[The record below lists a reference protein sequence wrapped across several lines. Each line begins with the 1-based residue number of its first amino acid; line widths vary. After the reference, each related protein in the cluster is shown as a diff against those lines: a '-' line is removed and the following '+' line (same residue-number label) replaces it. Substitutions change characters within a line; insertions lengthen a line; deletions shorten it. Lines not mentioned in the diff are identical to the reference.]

1 MTIGTHLHVWSD
13 NGSRYFFGEVSQPA
27 SGDRASVELL
37 NEYMAAAGVT
47 KASSSSPSTIFTTTA
62 MSANL

>member
-1 MTIGTHLHVWSD
+1 MTIDTHLHVWSD
-13 NGSRYFFGEVSQPA
+13 NGSRYLFGEVSQPA

-37 NEYMAAAGVT
+37 NEYMAEAGVT

>member
-1 MTIGTHLHVWSD
+1 MTIDTHLHVWSD
-13 NGSRYFFGEVSQPA
+13 NESRYPFGEVSQPA

-47 KASSSSPSTIFTTTA
+47 KASSSSPSTISTTTA